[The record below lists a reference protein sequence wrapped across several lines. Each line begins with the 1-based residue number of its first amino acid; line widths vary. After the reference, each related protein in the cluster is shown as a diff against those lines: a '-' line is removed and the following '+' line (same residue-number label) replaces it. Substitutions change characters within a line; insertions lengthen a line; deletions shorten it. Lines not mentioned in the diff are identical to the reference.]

1 MAHKPIYS
9 PGQSISRLLDKLIR
23 DTFTVSRLPLA
34 VTRGSILI
42 IAIWSLCFLSTFT
55 VILGYQVR
63 QKISLVRRLEE
74 RERLSLIA
82 DAAVK
87 KAISKLKE
95 EEKKSYVCP
104 NDAISNNT
112 AEFKEISINAGT
124 FSIFYDCPDKP
135 YGCLETRYGLTDE
148 ESKLN
153 INKADSASLERFLKS
168 GLGLNEIEAQEL
180 AASIVDWRDGDS
192 ALSIPLGSAEDSYY
206 RNLQYPYEAKD
217 ADFEVIDELL
227 LVKGVSVEIFSKM
240 RRYVTIYGDGKIN
253 INTTSRVILLST
265 GLSEDIA
272 DKVILFRLG
281 EDGIMGSSDDN
292 IFEAPSNIVPKISQ
306 HLRLSDSEIARIS
319 TITERYFTTGS
330 DYFMARCIAKLNN
343 SKQSEEVIAV
353 VDRAGSIL
361 YWRSALMIG
370 A

>member
-1 MAHKPIYS
+1 M
-9 PGQSISRLLDKLIR
+9 R
-23 DTFTVSRLPLA
+23 DTFTVYRLPFT

-42 IAIWSLCFLSTFT
+42 LAIWALCFLSTFT

-95 EEKKSYVCP
+95 EEKKSYVCL

-124 FSIFYDCPDKP
+124 FSILYDCQDEP
-135 YGCLETRYGLTDE
+135 YGCLGTRYGFTDE

-153 INKADSASLERFLKS
+153 INKADSASLESFFKS

-180 AASIVDWRDGDS
+180 AASIVDWRDADS
-192 ALSIPLGSAEDSYY
+192 ALSLPLGSAEDSYY

-227 LVKGVSVEIFSKM
+227 LVKGVSAEIFSKL
-240 RRYVTIYGDGKIN
+240 RRYVTIYGNGKIN
-253 INTTSRVILLST
+253 INTAPRVILLST
-265 GLSEDIA
+265 GLNEDMVE
-272 DKVILFRLG
+272 KVLLFRSG
-281 EDGIMGSSDDN
+281 EDGIMGSPDDN
-292 IFEAPSNIVPKISQ
+292 IFEEPANIVPKISQ
-306 HLRLSDSEIARIS
+306 HLRLSDSEIARI
-319 TITERYFTTGS
+319 TAIAERYFTTGS

-343 SKQSEEVIAV
+343 SSQAQELIIV
-353 VDRAGSIL
+353 VDRAGMIL
-361 YWRSALMIG
+361 YWRSALMAG
-370 A
+370 L

>member
-1 MAHKPIYS
+1 M
-9 PGQSISRLLDKLIR
+9 R
-23 DTFTVSRLPLA
+23 DTFTVYRLPFT

-42 IAIWSLCFLSTFT
+42 LAIWALCFLSTFT

-74 RERLSLIA
+74 RERLYLIA

-87 KAISKLKE
+87 KAVAKLKE
-95 EEKKSYVCP
+95 EEKKSYVCL

-124 FSIFYDCPDKP
+124 FSILYDCQDKL
-135 YGCLETRYGLTDE
+135 YGCLGTRYGLTDE

-153 INKADSASLERFLKS
+153 INKADSASLERFFKS

-192 ALSIPLGSAEDSYY
+192 ALSLPLGSAEDTYY

-253 INTTSRVILLST
+253 INTASRVILLSV
-265 GLSEDIA
+265 GLSEDIV
-272 DKVILFRLG
+272 DKILLFRLG
-281 EDGIMGSSDDN
+281 EDGIMDSADDN
-292 IFEAPSNIVPKISQ
+292 IFESPSGIVQKLAPY
-306 HLRLSDSEIARIS
+306 LRLSDPEITQLSAIS
-319 TITERYFTTGS
+319 ERYLKVYS

-343 SKQSEEVIAV
+343 SRQSEEVIAV
-353 VDRAGSIL
+353 VDRAGRIL
-361 YWRSALMIG
+361 SWGSALMAG
-370 A
+370 L